1 MERHSSFH
9 VITYIIN
16 SGHVNWMHFKTN
28 QLCKTRKLSKH
39 VPFYV
44 IFLFFRR
51 SYFILKK
58 GLLYQFRLCGWD
70 HCSSSQIYCLVQHLP
85 LDKVLGRILRT
96 QGLAKLLGNWVKHT
110 SKLRQVSVSRCW
122 GAHWLIIFWGD
133 PKKLAG
139 IHRLWRAGKQMLTL
153 AKWRWWC
160 LVAVVVVVV
169 VVAASVSMSAIH
181 WHSSN
186 VL

>member
-1 MERHSSFH
+1 MPPTGIRSQKIESHSSFH
-9 VITYIIN
+9 GITYIN
-16 SGHVNWMHFKTN
+16 SGQVNWVHFKTN

-44 IFLFFRR
+44 IFLFFR

-70 HCSSSQIYCLVQHLP
+70 HCSPSQIYFLVQHLP
-85 LDKVLGRILRT
+85 LDKVLGRIFRT

-122 GAHWLIIFWGD
+122 GAHWLIFLRRPQKI
-133 PKKLAG
+133 AG
-139 IHRLWRAGKQMLTL
+139 IRRLIPSMAG
-153 AKWRWWC
+153 R
-160 LVAVVVVVV
+160 
-169 VVAASVSMSAIH
+169 
-181 WHSSN
+181 
-186 VL
+186 